1 VTAPNAD
8 TTRGADRHDVAHA
21 ARSGGVQVLTVAAQA
36 LLTITHVLLARL
48 FGRAVFGSYQAA
60 LAILEMVTRGGTGG
74 ADKGM
79 LRYVAAHRATGDVD
93 GVRSALGTG
102 LRLCLLISGSAVAL
116 LILTAG
122 PLAHLA
128 HEPKLET
135 ALRLMAPAAL
145 LTGCMWVLVQ
155 ASLAAKVS
163 RANFYVRG
171 LGEPTFML
179 VAGLTAAIFGRSLS
193 TLAIAHLVA
202 TSATLAL
209 AIVVVGR
216 VFGRNELR
224 RALRAPRLAGFAHFS
239 LPLGAGELLNAILQR
254 ADILLLTSFA
264 GTSAAAVYAASEF
277 ITRVIASARSVFD
290 SVAAPVFAEAL
301 QLGQPERLRQNL
313 VLMTRWVVS
322 VAAPVAVTVFVMR
335 HDLLAL
341 YGRDFQEGATA
352 VAVLT
357 LSHLINVSFGLSG
370 WILVA
375 GGRSQLILKNNVAVA
390 VVNIGMGVTLI
401 PRLGLLGTALAS
413 LGSVSLLHLLVLIEV
428 RVAFGA
434 YPFDRRILK
443 PLAAAVVALGA
454 ESLLGARI
462 AEAGLRVPLVIVIGA
477 VSYLAVLVG
486 LGLAPEERR
495 LAKSLRARLRAWR
508 ASGSA

>member
-1 VTAPNAD
+1 MTEPAD
-8 TTRGADRHDVAHA
+8 EASRGADRKDVAHA
-21 ARSGGVQVLTVAAQA
+21 ARSGGVQILTVAAQA

-79 LRYVAAHRATGDVD
+79 LRYVAAHRASGDDD

-102 LRLCLLISGSAVAL
+102 LRLCLMISGGAVAL
-116 LILTAG
+116 LMLGAG

-128 HEPKLET
+128 HEPKLEP

-155 ASLAAKVS
+155 ASLAAKIS

-171 LGEPTFML
+171 LGEPTFLL

-202 TSATLAL
+202 TSATLLL

-216 VFGRNELR
+216 VFGRRELR

-239 LPLGAGELLNAILQR
+239 LPMGAGELLNAVLQR
-254 ADILLLTSFA
+254 ADLLLLTSFA

-290 SVAAPVFAEAL
+290 SVAAPVFSEAL
-301 QLGQPERLRQNL
+301 HLGQSERLRQNL

-322 VAAPVAVTVFVMR
+322 VAAPIAVTVFVMR
-335 HDLLAL
+335 YDFLAL

-352 VAVLT
+352 VGVLA
-357 LSHLINVSFGLSG
+357 LSHLVNVSFGLSG

-375 GGRSQLILKNNVAVA
+375 GGRSRLILKNNIVVA
-390 VVNIGMGVTLI
+390 VVNIGMGLALI

-443 PLAAAVVALGA
+443 PFTAAAVALGA
-454 ESLLGARI
+454 EFLVEGHV
-462 AEAGLRVPLVIVIGA
+462 AEAGLRVPLVIVVGA
-477 VSYLAVLVG
+477 VSYLAVLLA
-486 LGLAPEERR
+486 LGLAPEEQR
-495 LAKSLRARLRAWR
+495 LADGLRARVRAWR